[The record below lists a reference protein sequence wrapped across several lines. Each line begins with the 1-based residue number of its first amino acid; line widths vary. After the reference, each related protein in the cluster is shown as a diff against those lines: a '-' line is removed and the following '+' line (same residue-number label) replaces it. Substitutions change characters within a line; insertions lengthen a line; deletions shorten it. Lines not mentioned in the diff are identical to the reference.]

1 MSGLTGA
8 PIKSL
13 IHVEAAAFI
22 VLYARRYGET
32 CRQEAEKN
40 CELQSQTNAP
50 FPNHIFF
57 LNFKARKPVI
67 LGFNCQ
73 I

>member
-22 VLYARRYGET
+22 MLYARRYGET

-57 LNFKARKPVI
+57 
-67 LGFNCQ
+67 
-73 I
+73 